1 MFLRAVCVNPNN
13 HSEDQVSKNKPEQ
26 ASGILYIVA
35 TPIGNLADI
44 TSRAIEVLGAADVIA
59 AEDTRHSQRLLSAY
73 SIETRLVAYHEH
85 NEVNMT
91 ARLLGMLHDGQ
102 SIALVSDAGTPLIS
116 DPGYRLVSEAR
127 DNGVRVVP
135 VPGASAALAAL
146 SVSGL
151 ATDRFLFDGFMPAK
165 QVARRQYLEAIK
177 HQRATIVVYESC
189 HRIEAALSD
198 MMHIL
203 GNERRIC
210 FAREMT
216 KTFET
221 IRRDTLANIHH
232 WVSSD
237 DNQHKGEIVIVI
249 EGDQKSEADNVELD
263 EVLKILLAELPVKQ
277 AVSLAVKL
285 TGGHKNT
292 IYKRAIEIKDD
303 Q

>member
-1 MFLRAVCVNPNN
+1 M
-13 HSEDQVSKNKPEQ
+13 PES
-26 ASGILYIVA
+26 ATGILYVVA

-44 TSRAIEVLGAADVIA
+44 TSRAIEVLTSVDVIA
-59 AEDTRHSQRLLSAY
+59 AEDTRHSQRLLSAC
-73 SIETRLVAYHEH
+73 SIDTRLVAYHEH
-85 NEVNMT
+85 NEDSMT
-91 ARLLGMLHDGQ
+91 PRLLDMLQGGD

-116 DPGYRLVSEAR
+116 DPGYRLVSEAH
-127 DNGVRVVP
+127 DKGVRVVP

-146 SVSGL
+146 SASGL

-165 QVARRQYLEAIK
+165 PVARQRYLESIK
-177 HQRATIVVYESC
+177 DQQATVVVYESC

-198 MMHIL
+198 MVKIL

-237 DNQHKGEIVIVI
+237 ENQRKGEIVLVI
-249 EGDQKSEADNVELD
+249 EADRNRQTDDVELD
-263 EVLKILLAELPVKQ
+263 RVLKVLLVELPVKQ

-285 TGGHKNT
+285 TGEHKNT
-292 IYKRAIEIKDD
+292 IYKRAIEIKDHE
-303 Q
+303 